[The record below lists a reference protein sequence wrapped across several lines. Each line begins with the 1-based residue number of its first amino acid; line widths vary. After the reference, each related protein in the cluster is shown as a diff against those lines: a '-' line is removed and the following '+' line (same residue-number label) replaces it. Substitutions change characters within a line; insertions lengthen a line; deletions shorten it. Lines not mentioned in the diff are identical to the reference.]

1 MVKAKYGQIVS
12 DVRGSIAGA
21 CFSRGN
27 SGTLI
32 RSKTSNRNKKT
43 ISQNSNRV
51 FFTYVNQIWRTLSK
65 ANVNAWDEQAKLLS
79 KNNIFGDKINYTGVA
94 LFNSCNINLLTINE
108 SVILWPPKINP
119 VFSFSEFL
127 ANVDVGAGTAI
138 LTFTPAVDID
148 TKVLIYAT
156 PPIGTGITNAKNF
169 YRLIAVLDN
178 IDISPYDCAAEYITR
193 FGGLG
198 SVGQQILFKLI
209 PIDKNTGLAGGIYKP
224 TATSASIPY
233 IFGRD
238 VTIPGDSQTTLV
250 NRIYLAGFNATENAQ
265 VQNYSLFTWQNAAAQ
280 IKLALYDAAFNLV
293 PNSVS
298 DVLIP
303 PMPPAWRDFTIT
315 GAKPVIN
322 NGNLYYI
329 AIWSSVGNT
338 FLKYAIGGVPLKYK
352 ALPYTGVFPDPLAG
366 LTSAG
371 AFSFSVYANCIV
383 L

>member
-65 ANVNAWDEQAKLLS
+65 ANVNAWNEQAKLIS
-79 KNNIFGDKINYTGVA
+79 KNNIFGDKISNSGCA

-108 SVILWPPKINP
+108 SIILWPPKINP

-148 TKVLIYAT
+148 TKVLVYAT

-178 IDISPYDCAAEYITR
+178 LDASPYDCASEYTTR

-198 SVGQQILFKLI
+198 SPGQQILFKLI

-224 TATSASIPY
+224 SAASASIPY
-233 IFGRD
+233 VFGRD
-238 VTIPGDSQTTLV
+238 VTLPGDSQTYLC
-250 NRIYLAGFNATENAQ
+250 NRIHLAGFNATENAQ
-265 VQNYSLFTWQNAAAQ
+265 IQNYSFYTWQSAAAQ
-280 IKLALYDAAFNLV
+280 IKIALYDVAFNLV
-293 PNSVS
+293 ANSVS
-298 DVLIP
+298 DSLSP
-303 PMPPAWRDFTIT
+303 PLAPAWRDFTIT
-315 GAKPVIN
+315 GAKPIIN
-322 NGNLYYI
+322 SGNLYYF
-329 AIWSSVGNT
+329 AMWSSVSNT
-338 FLKYAIGGVPLKYK
+338 FLKYAIGGVPLRWRG
-352 ALPYTGVFPDPLAG
+352 LPYTGNFPDPLTG
-366 LTSAG
+366 LAFGG
-371 AFSFSVYANCIV
+371 ACSYSVYANCIV
-383 L
+383 I

>member
-65 ANVNAWDEQAKLLS
+65 ANVNAWNEQAKLIS
-79 KNNIFGDKINYTGVA
+79 KNNIFGDKISNSGCA

-108 SVILWPPKINP
+108 SIILWPPKINP

-148 TKVLIYAT
+148 TKVLVYAT

-178 IDISPYDCAAEYITR
+178 LDASPYDCASEYITR

-198 SVGQQILFKLI
+198 SVGQQILFKLVA
-209 PIDKNTGLAGGIYKP
+209 IDKNTGLAGVVRKNTILNIP
-224 TATSASIPY
+224 VPY

-238 VTIPGDSQTTLV
+238 VTLPGDSTSYLQG
-250 NRIYLAGFNATENAQ
+250 RIILESFISSENAV
-265 VQNYSLFTWQNAAAQ
+265 VQDYNLYTFVLGFSTMK
-280 IKLALYDAAFNLV
+280 IALYDAAFNLV

-298 DVLIP
+298 DTVVL
-303 PMPPAWRDFTIT
+303 PAAADWRSFPIS
-315 GAKPVIN
+315 GAKPIIN
-322 NGNLYYI
+322 AGNLYYM
-329 AIWSSVGNT
+329 ALWANGNWT
-338 FLKYAIGGVPLKYK
+338 GLKFVIGGDRIKYK
-352 ALPYTGVFPDPLAG
+352 FLPYTGIFPNSLPG
-366 LTSAG
+366 LLNGSTWEI
-371 AFSFSVYANCIV
+371 SVYGNSIV
-383 L
+383 I